1 MTAAHAEPMDRPPD
15 PTNPLAA
22 GLRDPA
28 AFEALL
34 DVSLPRLYGYFLA
47 RVNGDQSVAEDLM
60 QESYLA
66 ALRELRR
73 GVAVAAPM
81 PWLLGIA
88 RHKLIDHYAAK
99 RRGFQRTT
107 EWDDEV
113 AETFAEPTDDI
124 AAVADRE
131 QVAAAL
137 DKLPDAQRLAITLR
151 YLDDLSVP
159 EIATATGRSVHAVES
174 LLARGRIGLR
184 RTLSGDAR

>member
-1 MTAAHAEPMDRPPD
+1 MTAAHAEHMDLPPD
-15 PTNPLAA
+15 PTTALAG
-22 GLRDPA
+22 GLRDPV

-34 DVSLPRLYGYFLA
+34 DASLPRLYGYFLA
-47 RVNGDQSVAEDLM
+47 RVNGDPSVAEDLM
-60 QESYLA
+60 QETYLA

-99 RRGFQRTT
+99 RRAFARTT

-113 AETFAEPTDDI
+113 AETFPEPTD
-124 AAVADRE
+124 AVGAVVDRE
-131 QVAAAL
+131 QLAAAL
-137 DKLPDAQRLAITLR
+137 GGLPEAQRLAVVLR
-151 YLDDLSVP
+151 YLDDLAVP

-174 LLARGRIGLR
+174 LLARGRSNLR
-184 RTLSGDAR
+184 RTLTGDDR

>member
-1 MTAAHAEPMDRPPD
+1 MTAAHAETMDRPPD
-15 PTNPLAA
+15 STNPLAA
-22 GLRDPA
+22 GLRDPV

-47 RVNGDQSVAEDLM
+47 RVNGDQGVAEDLM

-81 PWLLGIA
+81 PWLMGIA

-99 RRGFQRTT
+99 RRGFRRTT

-113 AETFAEPTDDI
+113 AATFAEPTDDF
-124 AAVADRE
+124 AAVVDRE
-131 QVAAAL
+131 QVADAL
-137 DKLPDAQRLAITLR
+137 GKLPDSQRLAVILR

-159 EIATATGRSVHAVES
+159 EIATATGKSVHAVES
-174 LLARGRIGLR
+174 LLARGRTSLR
-184 RTLSGDAR
+184 RTLTGDDR

>member
-1 MTAAHAEPMDRPPD
+1 MTAAHAEQMDRPPD
-15 PTNPLAA
+15 PTPLAG
-22 GLRDPA
+22 GLRDPV

-47 RVNGDQSVAEDLM
+47 RVNGDPSVAEDLL

-99 RRGFQRTT
+99 RRLFERTT

-113 AETFAEPTDDI
+113 ADTVAGPTDDFT
-124 AAVADRE
+124 AVVDRE
-131 QVAAAL
+131 RLAAAL
-137 DKLPDAQRLAITLR
+137 ATLPDAQRLAIVLR

-159 EIATATGRSVHAVES
+159 EIATATGKSVHAVES
-174 LLARGRIGLR
+174 LLARGRVSLR
-184 RTLSGDAR
+184 RTLSGDDR

>member
-15 PTNPLAA
+15 STNPLAT
-22 GLRDPA
+22 GLRDPV

-47 RVNGDQSVAEDLM
+47 RVNGDPSLAEDLM
-60 QESYLA
+60 QEAYLA

-99 RRGFQRTT
+99 RRAFARTT

-113 AETFAEPTDDI
+113 AETFAEPTDDFA
-124 AAVADRE
+124 AAVDRQ
-131 QVAAAL
+131 QVEDAL
-137 DKLPDAQRLAITLR
+137 GRLPDSQRLAVTLR
-151 YLDDLSVP
+151 YMDDLSVP
-159 EIATATGRSVHAVES
+159 EIATATGKSVHAVES
-174 LLARGRIGLR
+174 LLARGRSSLR